1 MASKDDGSST
11 FQIHVKCTEKMQG
24 NNLYNF
30 NLFLVYCRMDD
41 EQRLNM
47 MDDDRQHMMRGG
59 RPGMDQ
65 VSVGGIYLCTT
76 QTASS

>member
-1 MASKDDGSST
+1 
-11 FQIHVKCTEKMQG
+11 
-24 NNLYNF
+24 
-30 NLFLVYCRMDD
+30 MDD

-65 VSVGGIYLCTT
+65 VSVGGRLSVLLKQSAPRGSYVYL
-76 QTASS
+76 

>member
-1 MASKDDGSST
+1 ML
-11 FQIHVKCTEKMQG
+11 INVKCTEKMLG
-24 NNLYNF
+24 I
-30 NLFLVYCRMDD
+30 LFCCLCGRMDD

-65 VSVGGIYLCTT
+65 VSVGGRLSVLLKQPAPRGSYVYL
-76 QTASS
+76 

>member
-1 MASKDDGSST
+1 
-11 FQIHVKCTEKMQG
+11 
-24 NNLYNF
+24 
-30 NLFLVYCRMDD
+30 MDD

-65 VSVGGIYLCTT
+65 VSVGGRLSVLLKQPAPRGSCLLVMD
-76 QTASS
+76 TAFVKQEFIS

>member
-1 MASKDDGSST
+1 
-11 FQIHVKCTEKMQG
+11 
-24 NNLYNF
+24 
-30 NLFLVYCRMDD
+30 MDD

-65 VSVGGIYLCTT
+65 VSVGGRLSVLLK
-76 QTASS
+76 QPAPRGSL